1 MFLDKFKQPSFK
13 DYYFV
18 RVKDI
23 SLKKPLIQKL
33 LNSTGTIQDSLI
45 ADICYNNEE
54 NFFYV
59 RPEVTIPPN
68 QKLAQRKIKVFWHI
82 MHIYWRLDYLHISKD
97 LLVYFQDLFNF
108 GIFLNQYFL
117 KNEKSSRSISSHQF
131 CIIL

>member
-1 MFLDKFKQPSFK
+1 MDKFKQPSFK

-68 QKLAQRKIKVFWHI
+68 QKLAQREIKVFWHI
-82 MHIYWRLDYLHISKD
+82 MHIYWRLDYLHISID

-108 GIFLNQYFL
+108 GIFFNQYFL
-117 KNEKSSRSISSHQF
+117 KNEKSSHSISSYQF

>member
-1 MFLDKFKQPSFK
+1 M
-13 DYYFV
+13 

-45 ADICYNNEE
+45 ADICYNSEE

-82 MHIYWRLDYLHISKD
+82 MHIY
-97 LLVYFQDLFNF
+97 
-108 GIFLNQYFL
+108 
-117 KNEKSSRSISSHQF
+117 
-131 CIIL
+131 